1 MYKVIEMKL
10 PKLNHMSILILF
22 AIAFIVIY
30 LYYTISD
37 VKKIH
42 LEVKKMSQDI
52 DKLSLSIANITTSIL
67 PMLQVQPP
75 SAAPV
80 PTQQQPTPQEQ
91 DDESV
96 ASQELNQIMESIED
110 EDTLQETKYDISQ
123 EAPAPPSDNQE
134 VKDEL
139 ELTEENVEG
148 IIVDAKDLSA
158 MTVEELKK
166 VSYNEIKRYCKQNNI
181 DDKGTKD
188 VLIQRIKNKM

>member
-22 AIAFIVIY
+22 AIAFIVVY
-30 LYYTISD
+30 LYYTIAD

-67 PMLQVQPP
+67 PMLQVQTPP
-75 SAAPV
+75 PV
-80 PTQQQPTPQEQ
+80 PSLQQTQPQTQQEE
-91 DDESV
+91 DAASV
-96 ASQELNQIMESIED
+96 ASQELNQIMESIDD
-110 EDTLQETKYDISQ
+110 EDTPPETKYDISQ
-123 EAPAPPSDNQE
+123 QPTSQNAINEE
-134 VKDEL
+134 VNL
-139 ELTEENVEG
+139 EEN
-148 IIVDAKDLSA
+148 INSKDLST

-166 VSYNEIKRYCKQNNI
+166 VSYNDIKRYCKQNNI

-188 VLIQRIKNKM
+188 VLILRIKKM